1 MIRKFMLLIACLLTS
16 INVVTAQTSKVTGVV
31 ISEED
36 DLPVV
41 GASVLL
47 VGTSIGTITD
57 ANGNFVLSDIPVS
70 AKKIRISFIGM
81 ATYEGE
87 IKPNMKVR

>member
-70 AKKIRISFIGM
+70 AKKIRFHLL
-81 ATYEGE
+81 AWLL
-87 IKPNMKVR
+87 MKEKSNPT

>member
-57 ANGNFVLSDIPVS
+57 ANGNF
-70 AKKIRISFIGM
+70 KI
-81 ATYEGE
+81 
-87 IKPNMKVR
+87 

>member
-57 ANGNFVLSDIPVS
+57 ANGNFIYWHGYL
-70 AKKIRISFIGM
+70 
-81 ATYEGE
+81 
-87 IKPNMKVR
+87 

>member
-57 ANGNFVLSDIPVS
+57 ANGNFCLIRHPRFR
-70 AKKIRISFIGM
+70 KKNTDFIYWHG
-81 ATYEGE
+81 YL
-87 IKPNMKVR
+87 